1 MQNPVQRVHAGGCF
15 ERNRVQGKNSKSTL
29 ITSTPKKT
37 AQCINTG
44 LSLMGHTGLE
54 LCAKTTGNTPLCEEG
69 GAKSGAV
76 VADEVLESIVD
87 NWQHLPE
94 HIKLAIQALVKT
106 A

>member
-1 MQNPVQRVHAGGCF
+1 MQRVHAGGCF
-15 ERNRVQGKNSKSTL
+15 ERNGVQGKNSKSTL
-29 ITSTPKKT
+29 LTSIPKKT

-44 LSLMGHTGLE
+44 LSLMGHTGPE
-54 LCAKTTGNTPLCEEG
+54 LYPKTTGNTPLCEEG

-76 VADEVLESIVD
+76 VADEVLESIVA

-94 HIKLAIQALVKT
+94 HIKLAIQALVDT